1 MKTMTVGEFKARFSE
16 ALDAVRAGK
25 TIVVS
30 YGRNHRKIA
39 AMVPHEAIAPTRQ
52 RPLGLLSGKAK
63 VKFSKDFALLADD
76 LLSA

>member
-30 YGRNHRKIA
+30 HGRNHRKIA
-39 AMVPHEAIAPTRQ
+39 VIVPYEAIAPKRQ

-63 VKFSKDFALLADD
+63 VKFSKDFALFDDD